1 MHENLGQP
9 SQQNFSNSPPL
20 PFPSCLSTSYPVDSI
35 HPPGINT
42 STTPPYFPATLHLW
56 QLSTHIK
63 CPNFATC
70 NMCGELN
77 LVNRK
82 VKPKRRVLRSKDRL
96 VRTSSWW
103 KDHKDEQQK
112 QFWGLAVWVAC
123 CDKLCRHHY
132 AASRPKQA
140 ATRGIFCV
148 RAVPHWTWVHSEC
161 WFPNLIVTPLLLG
174 NFAVV
179 SKKNSSGQASCKCV
193 IDYYLASITQGSTIK
208 KWYFLGIIPELVG
221 PTTPPVPLG
230 IEMLLLAK
238 KDGFQGYQNF
248 T

>member
-35 HPPGINT
+35 HPPGIN
-42 STTPPYFPATLHLW
+42 TPPYFPATLHLW

-103 KDHKDEQQK
+103 KDQKNEQQK
-112 QFWGLAVWVAC
+112 TVLGTC
-123 CDKLCRHHY
+123 CVTCLLWY
-132 AASRPKQA
+132 TSQ
-140 ATRGIFCV
+140 
-148 RAVPHWTWVHSEC
+148 
-161 WFPNLIVTPLLLG
+161 TPLRSVTSKASSNQGNILRQSFAALNLG
-174 NFAVV
+174 AQRVLVPQLNFAVV

-193 IDYYLASITQGSTIK
+193 RSRKLPDWSDPGRYQTGKCCNLRSSCAAHRNSDDRCTHYAK
-208 KWYFLGIIPELVG
+208 DRH
-221 PTTPPVPLG
+221 
-230 IEMLLLAK
+230 LLKARRIWH
-238 KDGFQGYQNF
+238 FQ
-248 T
+248 